1 MISAA
6 LLWVTPSFAAETLTS
21 ERDKVSYMIGM
32 DVGQSL
38 LQIKDEVDV
47 EIMARAVSDVL
58 AGRETALSR
67 EEANRV
73 REAFMQRL
81 QQEMAAKRAKLAEE
95 NKKAGEAFLAE
106 NRKREG
112 VKVTASGLQYEV
124 IKEGNG
130 KKPSATDQVKVHYVG
145 TLIDGTKFDSSRDR
159 GQPAV
164 FPLNGVIPGWTEG
177 LQLMSEGSIYKLYI
191 PAELAY
197 GEQGTQGLIGPNAT
211 LIFEVELLEVVK

>member
-1 MISAA
+1 M
-6 LLWVTPSFAAETLTS
+6 
-21 ERDKVSYMIGM
+21 
-32 DVGQSL
+32 
-38 LQIKDEVDV
+38 
-47 EIMARAVSDVL
+47 
-58 AGRETALSR
+58 
-67 EEANRV
+67 
-73 REAFMQRL
+73 
-81 QQEMAAKRAKLAEE
+81 
-95 NKKAGEAFLAE
+95 
-106 NRKREG
+106 
-112 VKVTASGLQYEV
+112 KVTDSGLQYEV

-177 LQLMSEGSIYKLYI
+177 LQLMSEGSVYKLYI
-191 PAELAY
+191 PSNLAY